1 MKLKRKFHLEYGSLH
16 GTVYEEREKIK
27 AYSIFR
33 HNNYIVLQVRKEHVW
48 NLDGVKV
55 DLPFVCLQNYIHHS

>member
-33 HNNYIVLQVRKEHVW
+33 HNNYIVLQVRKEHV
-48 NLDGVKV
+48 
-55 DLPFVCLQNYIHHS
+55 